1 MTELDVISHKL
12 STLGKVKVRSVDVR
26 DGTDSFENRTIS
38 SLTPELIYG
47 PKALEY
53 TITVMVYPDDKTN
66 QTD

>member
-1 MTELDVISHKL
+1 MTELDAVSHKL
-12 STLGKVKVRSVDVR
+12 STLGRVKVRSVDVR
-26 DGTDSFENRTIS
+26 DGTESFENRTID
-38 SLTPELIYG
+38 SLAPELVYG

>member
-1 MTELDVISHKL
+1 MTELESVIKTISGI
-12 STLGKVKVRSVDVR
+12 GKVKVRSVDVR
-26 DGTDSFENRTIS
+26 DGTESFEHRILNST
-38 SLTPELIYG
+38 TPELVYG

>member
-1 MTELDVISHKL
+1 MTELETVIKTISGI
-12 STLGKVKVRSVDVR
+12 GKVKVRSVDVK

-38 SLTPELIYG
+38 SLTPELVYG